1 MHPTAL
7 DDDTRI
13 EAGSG
18 CFLEPIQ
25 GVLFGVS
32 DTAEMQRRD
41 LTPCSGLVD
50 RAPLPAAFKQ
60 SSGCY
65 PGTDA
70 ARIMVVDDDLLLLRA
85 TSRLAISWGY
95 QCETYSEPRR
105 ALLAAEESAPDL
117 LIVDIYMPDIDGF
130 EVIKRMR
137 TMAGAIRILAVS
149 GDAGCGQRTHV
160 LDICRVMGADAVLEK
175 PIVAWLLRATVK
187 RLVGPADR
195 D

>member
-1 MHPTAL
+1 MHPTVL

-13 EAGSG
+13 EAASG
-18 CFLEPIQ
+18 CFLEPVQ
-25 GVLFGVS
+25 GILFGMPG
-32 DTAEMQRRD
+32 TAEEQARTV
-41 LTPCSGLVD
+41 TPWSGFAD
-50 RAPLPAAFKQ
+50 RALRPAAFDR
-60 SSGCY
+60 SSGLY
-65 PGTDA
+65 PGADA

-85 TSRLAISWGY
+85 TARLAISWGY
-95 QCETYSEPRR
+95 RCETYSEPRR

-117 LIVDIYMPDIDGF
+117 LIVDIHMPDIDGF

-137 TMAGAIRILAVS
+137 AMAGATRILAVS

-160 LDICRVMGADAVLEK
+160 LDVSRVMGADAVLEK

-187 RLVGPADR
+187 RLVGPAER

>member
-1 MHPTAL
+1 MHPTVL

-13 EAGSG
+13 EAVSG
-18 CFLEPIQ
+18 CFLQPIR

-32 DTAEMQRRD
+32 GTAEEQRRNV
-41 LTPCSGLVD
+41 TPCSGPVD
-50 RAPLPAAFKQ
+50 RALRPAAVDQ
-60 SSGCY
+60 SSGRY
-65 PGTDA
+65 PGSDA

-95 QCETYSEPRR
+95 RCETYSEPRR

-117 LIVDIYMPDIDGF
+117 LIVDIYMPEIDGF

-137 TMAGAIRILAVS
+137 RMAGPTSILAVS
-149 GDAGCGQRTHV
+149 GDAGCGKRTHV
-160 LDICRVMGADAVLEK
+160 LDMSRVMGADAVLEK
-175 PIVAWLLRATVK
+175 PIGAGLLRATVK

>member
-1 MHPTAL
+1 MHPTVL

-13 EAGSG
+13 EAASG

-25 GVLFGVS
+25 GLLFGMPG
-32 DTAEMQRRD
+32 TAEEQARTV
-41 LTPCSGLVD
+41 TPWSGFAD
-50 RAPLPAAFKQ
+50 RAPRPATFDR
-60 SSGCY
+60 SSGLY

-95 QCETYSEPRR
+95 RCETYSEPRR
-105 ALLAAEESAPDL
+105 ALLAAEASAPDL

-137 TMAGAIRILAVS
+137 TMARATRILAVS
-149 GDAGCGQRTHV
+149 GDVGCGQRTHV
-160 LDICRVMGADAVLEK
+160 LDISRVVGADAVLEK

-187 RLVGPADR
+187 RLLGPAECD
-195 D
+195 